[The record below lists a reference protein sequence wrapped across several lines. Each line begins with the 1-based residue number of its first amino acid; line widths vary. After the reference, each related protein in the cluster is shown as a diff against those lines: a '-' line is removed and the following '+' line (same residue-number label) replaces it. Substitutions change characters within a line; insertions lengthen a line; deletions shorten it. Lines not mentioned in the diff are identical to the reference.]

1 MKVLL
6 LAAGKGSRFI
16 QKNLFHKSLIKINKK
31 SLIENILIF
40 YKDLEKYIV
49 IGHNR
54 KIIKKKLKNYHKVFF
69 FENLQYNK
77 TEMLY
82 SLMLGLKKLSGNIL
96 VAYTDIIF
104 DYIKLR
110 KLINKQENK
119 NFICI
124 PILMNWKNIWS
135 KRLKNYL
142 SDMETLKFDNEF
154 YLREIGKKVKSSS
167 EIMGQYMGIIYI
179 PNKEKK
185 NFLKYYTDSQWKKKQ
200 VTVFLNYLVKKK
212 IKIKCIKYYGPWYE
226 FDKISEL
233 KNFKKNFRFKNFL

>member
-1 MKVLL
+1 
-6 LAAGKGSRFI
+6 
-16 QKNLFHKSLIKINKK
+16 
-31 SLIENILIF
+31 
-40 YKDLEKYIV
+40 
-49 IGHNR
+49 
-54 KIIKKKLKNYHKVFF
+54 
-69 FENLQYNK
+69 
-77 TEMLY
+77 
-82 SLMLGLKKLSGNIL
+82 
-96 VAYTDIIF
+96 
-104 DYIKLR
+104 
-110 KLINKQENK
+110 
-119 NFICI
+119 
-124 PILMNWKNIWS
+124 
-135 KRLKNYL
+135 
-142 SDMETLKFDNEF
+142 METLKFDNEF